1 MEKTKLYGG
10 IYSGDWV
17 RCTNC
22 GSVMLL
28 PHGADKCP
36 ECEVTGCLDW
46 VSEFDNE
53 HEVHRDYLL
62 DNGVEVECTM
72 KDLKLSDFLCDVN
85 LKFVVYNSRNQFLA
99 EFDLLK
105 DAIEYKDLYEPKNEL
120 FSIECEILN

>member
-17 RCTNC
+17 RCKNC

-120 FSIECEILN
+120 FRIECEILN